1 MFCVPLDLAGILPP
15 VATPFVDDEVDL
27 AAMRANCER
36 WMRTGLRGVLLLGTN
51 GEAPLIRD
59 EEAVR
64 LVAAAREAVPE
75 DRVLLVGTG
84 RQATRDVIALSRAVA
99 REGAD
104 AVLVLTPSVYRNQ
117 LTPGALVAHYRAI
130 ADGSPVP
137 VVLYNM
143 PQATGITLTPA
154 IVQELASHPNIA
166 GIKESS
172 GDVAV
177 VADLVG
183 RAAPGFPVVVGA
195 APSLYASLMVG
206 ATGGIV
212 AIANVVPELC
222 VRLWELARAG
232 RHEEALDLQRAITP
246 LAAAVTT
253 GFGVPGLKAAMA
265 LAGYR
270 PGPAAPPARSARR
283 GRSPQDPRPL
293 RDALHPGGSPH
304 RQLTPCPLLHCP
316 TSNASSSV
324 PGPAPSRRASCAR
337 WSRRS

>member
-1 MFCVPLDLAGILPP
+1 VPLDLAGILPP

-27 AAMRANCER
+27 GAMRANCER
-36 WMRTGLRGVLLLGTN
+36 WMRAGLRGILLLGTN

-64 LVAAAREAVPE
+64 LVDAARDAIPA

-99 REGAD
+99 AAGAD

-117 LTPGALVAHYRAI
+117 LTPAALIAHYHAI

-143 PQATGITLTPA
+143 PQATGITLSPA
-154 IVQELASHPNIA
+154 IVQELAAHPNIA

-172 GDVAV
+172 GDVGV
-177 VADLVG
+177 VGELVG
-183 RAAPGFPVVVGA
+183 RVPAGFPVVVGA

-212 AIANVVPELC
+212 AIANVVPELV
-222 VRLWELARAG
+222 VRLYDLARAG
-232 RHEEALDLQRAITP
+232 KHDEALALQRALAP

-253 GFGVPGLKAAMA
+253 GYGVPGLKAAMA

-270 PGPAAPPARSARR
+270 PGQPR
-283 GRSPQDPRPL
+283 RPL
-293 RDALHPGGSPH
+293 VPLEDEDCRKVRALFETLST
-304 RQLTPCPLLHCP
+304 RAEALTV
-316 TSNASSSV
+316 S
-324 PGPAPSRRASCAR
+324 
-337 WSRRS
+337 

>member
-1 MFCVPLDLAGILPP
+1 MPLDLAGILPP

-59 EEAVR
+59 DEAVR

-143 PQATGITLTPA
+143 PQATGVTLTPA

-183 RAAPGFPVVVGA
+183 RAAPDFPVVVGA

-212 AIANVVPELC
+212 AIANVVPDLC
-222 VRLWELARAG
+222 VRLYELARAD
-232 RHEEALDLQRAITP
+232 RHEEALALQRALTP

-270 PGPAAPPARSARR
+270 PGQPR
-283 GRSPQDPRPL
+283 RPL
-293 RDALHPGGSPH
+293 APLDEEDRRKIRGLFETLSTRAEALTVS
-304 RQLTPCPLLHCP
+304 
-316 TSNASSSV
+316 
-324 PGPAPSRRASCAR
+324 
-337 WSRRS
+337 

>member
-1 MFCVPLDLAGILPP
+1 MPLDLAGILPP

-51 GEAPLIRD
+51 GEAALIRD
-59 EEAVR
+59 DEAVR
-64 LVAAAREAVPE
+64 LVAAAREAVPA

-84 RQATRDVIALSRAVA
+84 RQATRDVIALSKAVA

-117 LTPGALVAHYRAI
+117 LTPATLIAHYRAI

-137 VVLYNM
+137 VLLYNM
-143 PQATGITLTPA
+143 PQATGVTLTPA
-154 IVQELASHPNIA
+154 IVQELASHPNIG

-177 VADLVG
+177 VGDLVG
-183 RAAPGFPVVVGA
+183 RASAGFPVVVGA
-195 APSLYASLMVG
+195 AASLYASLMVG
-206 ATGGIV
+206 ATGAIV

-222 VRLWELARAG
+222 VRLFELARTG
-232 RHEEALDLQRAITP
+232 RHEEALALQRALTP

-270 PGPAAPPARSARR
+270 PGQPR
-283 GRSPQDPRPL
+283 RPL
-293 RDALHPGGSPH
+293 VPLDENDRRTLRGLFETLSTRAEAL
-304 RQLTPCPLLHCP
+304 TV
-316 TSNASSSV
+316 T
-324 PGPAPSRRASCAR
+324 
-337 WSRRS
+337 

>member
-1 MFCVPLDLAGILPP
+1 MLPVPLDLAGILPP

-36 WMRTGLRGVLLLGTN
+36 WMRTGLRGILLLGTN

-64 LVAAAREAVPE
+64 LVAAAREAVPA
-75 DRVLLVGTG
+75 DRMLLVGTG
-84 RQATRDVIALSRAVA
+84 RQATRDVIALSRDVA
-99 REGAD
+99 RAGAD

-117 LTPGALVAHYRAI
+117 LTPSALIAHYRAI

-143 PQATGITLTPA
+143 PQATGVTLTPA

-177 VADLVG
+177 VGDLVA
-183 RAAPGFPVVVGA
+183 RAPSGFPVVVGA
-195 APSLYASLMVG
+195 AASLYASLMVG

-212 AIANVVPELC
+212 AVANVVPDLC
-222 VRLWELARAG
+222 VRLYELARGG
-232 RHEEALDLQRAITP
+232 RHEEALALQRALSP
-246 LAAAVTT
+246 LASAVTT
-253 GFGVPGLKAAMA
+253 GYGVPGLKAAMA
-265 LAGYR
+265 VAGYWPGQPRR
-270 PGPAAPPARSARR
+270 PLVALDDDARR
-283 GRSPQDPRPL
+283 KIGVL
-293 RDALHPGGSPH
+293 FDALST
-304 RQLTPCPLLHCP
+304 RAEALTV
-316 TSNASSSV
+316 S
-324 PGPAPSRRASCAR
+324 
-337 WSRRS
+337 

>member
-1 MFCVPLDLAGILPP
+1 MLRVPLDLAGILPP

-104 AVLVLTPSVYRNQ
+104 AVLVLTPSVYRNSAHAR
-117 LTPGALVAHYRAI
+117 ALVAHYRAI

-137 VVLYNM
+137 VLLYNM
-143 PQATGITLTPA
+143 PQATGVTLTPA
-154 IVQELASHPNIA
+154 MVQELASHPNIA

-177 VADLVG
+177 VGDLVG
-183 RAAPGFPVVVGA
+183 RVTSGFPVVVGA
-195 APSLYASLMVG
+195 RALALRQPDGRRHRRHRRHRQRLPRAVRPPLRPDPRRPSRGSARPAARDDPARGGGHHRASACRASRRRWRWP
-206 ATGGIV
+206 AT
-212 AIANVVPELC
+212 
-222 VRLWELARAG
+222 ARAS
-232 RHEEALDLQRAITP
+232 
-246 LAAAVTT
+246 
-253 GFGVPGLKAAMA
+253 
-265 LAGYR
+265 
-270 PGPAAPPARSARR
+270 PAARSFRSTRRIAGRSA
-283 GRSPQDPRPL
+283 
-293 RDALHPGGSPH
+293 
-304 RQLTPCPLLHCP
+304 
-316 TSNASSSV
+316 ASSRRCP
-324 PGPAPSRRASCAR
+324 PGRKP
-337 WSRRS
+337 

>member
-1 MFCVPLDLAGILPP
+1 MPLDLAGILPP

-27 AAMRANCER
+27 AAMRTNVER
-36 WMRTGLRGVLLLGTN
+36 WMRTGLRGVVLLGTN

-59 EEAVR
+59 DEAVR
-64 LVAAAREAVPE
+64 LTAAAREAVPSN
-75 DRVLLVGTG
+75 RVLLVGTG
-84 RQATRDVIALSRAVA
+84 RQATRDVIALSQAVA
-99 REGAD
+99 GAGAD
-104 AVLVLTPSVYRNQ
+104 AVLVLTPSVYRAQ
-117 LTPGALVAHYRAI
+117 LSPAALVAHYRAI

-143 PQATGITLTPA
+143 PQATGITLAPA

-172 GDVAV
+172 GDIAV

-183 RAAPGFPVVVGA
+183 RAASGFPVVVGA

-212 AIANVVPELC
+212 AVANVVPELC
-222 VRLWELARAG
+222 VRLYELARSG
-232 RHEEALDLQRAITP
+232 RHDEALELQRALTP
-246 LAAAVTT
+246 LATAVTT

-270 PGPAAPPARSARR
+270 PGQPR
-283 GRSPQDPRPL
+283 RPL
-293 RDALHPGGSPH
+293 APLDADGRRTIRDLFETLSTRAEALTVS
-304 RQLTPCPLLHCP
+304 
-316 TSNASSSV
+316 
-324 PGPAPSRRASCAR
+324 
-337 WSRRS
+337 

>member
-1 MFCVPLDLAGILPP
+1 MLRVPLDLAGILPP

-59 EEAVR
+59 DEAVR
-64 LVAAAREAVPE
+64 LVAAARESVPG
-75 DRVLLVGTG
+75 DRILLVGTG
-84 RQATRDVIALSRAVA
+84 RQATRDVIAVSRAVA

-104 AVLVLTPSVYRNQ
+104 AVLVLTPSVYRQQ
-117 LTPGALVAHYRAI
+117 LTPGTLVAHYHAI

-137 VVLYNM
+137 VLLYNM
-143 PQATGITLTPA
+143 PQATGVTLTPA

-183 RAAPGFPVVVGA
+183 RTSSAFPVVVGA

-222 VRLWELARAG
+222 VRLYELARAD
-232 RHEEALDLQRAITP
+232 RREEALALQRALTP

-270 PGPAAPPARSARR
+270 PGQPR
-283 GRSPQDPRPL
+283 RPL
-293 RDALHPGGSPH
+293 AALEEEDRRTIRGLFETLST
-304 RQLTPCPLLHCP
+304 RAEALTV
-316 TSNASSSV
+316 S
-324 PGPAPSRRASCAR
+324 
-337 WSRRS
+337 

>member
-1 MFCVPLDLAGILPP
+1 MPLDFAGILPP

-36 WMRTGLRGVLLLGTN
+36 WMATGLRGILLLGTN

-59 EEAVR
+59 DEAMR
-64 LVAAAREAVPE
+64 LVAAAREAIPD

-117 LTPGALVAHYRAI
+117 LTPAVLLAHYVAI

-143 PQATGITLTPA
+143 PQATGVTLTPA

-177 VADLVG
+177 VGDLVG
-183 RAAPGFPVVVGA
+183 RTPRDFPVVVGA
-195 APSLYASLMVG
+195 AASLYASLMVG
-206 ATGGIV
+206 ATGGVV
-212 AIANVVPELC
+212 AIANVVPELV
-222 VRLWELARAG
+222 VRLYDLARAG
-232 RHEEALDLQRAITP
+232 RHEEALALQRALAP

-253 GFGVPGLKAAMA
+253 GYGVPGLKAAMA

-270 PGPAAPPARSARR
+270 PGQPR
-283 GRSPQDPRPL
+283 RPL
-293 RDALHPGGSPH
+293 VPLEDADVRKIRGLFETLST
-304 RQLTPCPLLHCP
+304 RAEALTV
-316 TSNASSSV
+316 S
-324 PGPAPSRRASCAR
+324 
-337 WSRRS
+337 

>member
-1 MFCVPLDLAGILPP
+1 MPLDLAGILPP

-36 WMRTGLRGVLLLGTN
+36 WMRTGLRGILLLGTN

-59 EEAVR
+59 DEAVR

-75 DRVLLVGTG
+75 NRVLLVGTG
-84 RQATRDVIALSRAVA
+84 RQATRDVIAVSRAVA

-104 AVLVLTPSVYRNQ
+104 AVLVLTPSVYRSQ
-117 LTPGALVAHYRAI
+117 LTPGALVAHYLAI

-143 PQATGITLTPA
+143 PQATGVTLTPA
-154 IVQELASHPNIA
+154 IVQELAPHPNIA

-183 RAAPGFPVVVGA
+183 RAAPDFPVVVGA

-212 AIANVVPELC
+212 AIANVVPDLC
-222 VRLWELARAG
+222 VRLYELARAD
-232 RHEEALDLQRAITP
+232 RHVEALALQRALTP

-270 PGPAAPPARSARR
+270 PGQPR
-283 GRSPQDPRPL
+283 RPL
-293 RDALHPGGSPH
+293 APLDEEDRRKIRGLFETLSTRAEALTVS
-304 RQLTPCPLLHCP
+304 
-316 TSNASSSV
+316 
-324 PGPAPSRRASCAR
+324 
-337 WSRRS
+337 

>member
-1 MFCVPLDLAGILPP
+1 VPLNLAGIFPP
-15 VATPFVDDEVDL
+15 VATPFVDDEVDVG
-27 AAMRANCER
+27 AMRANCER
-36 WMRTGLRGVLLLGTN
+36 WMRTGLRGVVLLGTN

-64 LVAAAREAVPE
+64 LVDAAREAVPA

-99 REGAD
+99 RVGAD

-117 LTPGALVAHYRAI
+117 LTPPALIAHYQAI

-143 PQATGITLTPA
+143 PQATGVTLSPA
-154 IVQELASHPNIA
+154 TVQELASHPNIA

-177 VADLVG
+177 VGELVA
-183 RAAPGFPVVVGA
+183 RLPAGFPVVVGA
-195 APSLYASLMVG
+195 AASLYASLLVG

-212 AIANVVPELC
+212 AVANVVPDLC
-222 VRLWELARAG
+222 VRLYELARAG
-232 RHEEALDLQRAITP
+232 QHDDALSLQRALAP

-265 LAGYR
+265 LAGYE
-270 PGPAAPPARSARR
+270 PGQPR
-283 GRSPQDPRPL
+283 RPL
-293 RDALHPGGSPH
+293 VPLEGDGLRTIRLLFDTLSTRAEALTVS
-304 RQLTPCPLLHCP
+304 
-316 TSNASSSV
+316 
-324 PGPAPSRRASCAR
+324 
-337 WSRRS
+337 

>member
-1 MFCVPLDLAGILPP
+1 MPLNLAGILPP
-15 VATPFVDDEVDL
+15 VATPFVDDEVDVG
-27 AAMRANCER
+27 AMRANCER
-36 WMRTGLRGVLLLGTN
+36 WMRTGLRGVVLLGTN

-64 LVAAAREAVPE
+64 LVDAAREAVPA

-99 REGAD
+99 RVGAD

-117 LTPGALVAHYRAI
+117 LSPATLIAHYHAI

-143 PQATGITLTPA
+143 PQATGVTLSPA
-154 IVQELASHPNIA
+154 IVEELASHPNIA

-177 VADLVG
+177 VGELVS
-183 RAAPGFPVVVGA
+183 RLPAGFPVVVGA
-195 APSLYASLMVG
+195 AASLYASLLVG

-212 AIANVVPELC
+212 AVANVMPDLC
-222 VRLWELARAG
+222 VRLYELARTGQHAD
-232 RHEEALDLQRAITP
+232 ALSLQRALAP

-265 LAGYR
+265 LAGYE
-270 PGPAAPPARSARR
+270 PGQPR
-283 GRSPQDPRPL
+283 RPL
-293 RDALHPGGSPH
+293 VPLEGDGLRVIRLLFDTLSIQAEALTVS
-304 RQLTPCPLLHCP
+304 
-316 TSNASSSV
+316 
-324 PGPAPSRRASCAR
+324 
-337 WSRRS
+337 

>member
-1 MFCVPLDLAGILPP
+1 VPLDLAGILPP

-36 WMRTGLRGVLLLGTN
+36 WMRTGLRGILLLGTN

-59 EEAVR
+59 DEAVR

-75 DRVLLVGTG
+75 NRVLLVGTG
-84 RQATRDVIALSRAVA
+84 RQATRDVIAVSRAVA

-104 AVLVLTPSVYRNQ
+104 AVLVLTPSVYRSQ
-117 LTPGALVAHYRAI
+117 LTPGALVAHYLAI

-143 PQATGITLTPA
+143 PQATGVTLTPA
-154 IVQELASHPNIA
+154 IVQELAPHPNIA

-183 RAAPGFPVVVGA
+183 RAAPDFPVVVGA

-212 AIANVVPELC
+212 AIANVVPDLC
-222 VRLWELARAG
+222 VRLYELARAD
-232 RHEEALDLQRAITP
+232 RHVEALALQRALTP

-270 PGPAAPPARSARR
+270 PGQPR
-283 GRSPQDPRPL
+283 RPL
-293 RDALHPGGSPH
+293 APLDEEDRRKIRGLFETLSTRAEALTVS
-304 RQLTPCPLLHCP
+304 
-316 TSNASSSV
+316 
-324 PGPAPSRRASCAR
+324 
-337 WSRRS
+337 

>member
-1 MFCVPLDLAGILPP
+1 MPLDLAGILPP

-59 EEAVR
+59 DEAVR

-117 LTPGALVAHYRAI
+117 LTPGALVAHYLAI

-143 PQATGITLTPA
+143 PQATGVTLTPA
-154 IVQELASHPNIA
+154 IVQELAPHPNIA

-183 RAAPGFPVVVGA
+183 RAAPDFPVVVGA

-212 AIANVVPELC
+212 AIANVVPDLC
-222 VRLWELARAG
+222 VRLYELARAD
-232 RHEEALDLQRAITP
+232 RHEEALALQRALTP

-270 PGPAAPPARSARR
+270 PGQPR
-283 GRSPQDPRPL
+283 RPL
-293 RDALHPGGSPH
+293 APLDEEDRRKIRGLFETLSTRAEALTVS
-304 RQLTPCPLLHCP
+304 
-316 TSNASSSV
+316 
-324 PGPAPSRRASCAR
+324 
-337 WSRRS
+337 

>member
-1 MFCVPLDLAGILPP
+1 MWRVPLDLAGILPP

-59 EEAVR
+59 DEAVR

-84 RQATRDVIALSRAVA
+84 RQATREVIALSRAVA

-117 LTPGALVAHYRAI
+117 LTPAALVAHYRAI

-137 VVLYNM
+137 VLLYNM
-143 PQATGITLTPA
+143 PQATGVTLAPA
-154 IVQELASHPNIA
+154 IVQVLAAHPNIA

-177 VADLVG
+177 VADLAG
-183 RAAPGFPVVVGA
+183 RAAPDFPVVVGA

-222 VRLWELARAG
+222 VRLYELARAA
-232 RHEEALDLQRAITP
+232 RHDEALALQRALTP

-270 PGPAAPPARSARR
+270 PGQPR
-283 GRSPQDPRPL
+283 RPL
-293 RDALHPGGSPH
+293 APLDEDDRRTIRGLLETLSTRAEALTVS
-304 RQLTPCPLLHCP
+304 
-316 TSNASSSV
+316 
-324 PGPAPSRRASCAR
+324 
-337 WSRRS
+337 

>member
-1 MFCVPLDLAGILPP
+1 VRVPLDLAGILPP

-27 AAMRANCER
+27 GAMRANCER
-36 WMRTGLRGVLLLGTN
+36 WMRTGLRGVVLLGTN

-59 EEAVR
+59 DEAVR
-64 LVAAAREAVPE
+64 LVDAARDAVPS

-99 REGAD
+99 RAGAD

-117 LTPGALVAHYRAI
+117 LTAAALIAHYQAI

-143 PQATGITLTPA
+143 PQATGVTLAPA
-154 IVQELASHPNIA
+154 IVQELAAHPNIA

-177 VADLVG
+177 VGDLVS
-183 RAAPGFPVVVGA
+183 RAPAGFPVVVGA
-195 APSLYASLMVG
+195 AASLYASLMVG

-212 AIANVVPELC
+212 AVANVVPELC
-222 VRLWELARAG
+222 VRLYELARGG
-232 RHEEALDLQRAITP
+232 RHDEALALQRSLAP
-246 LAAAVTT
+246 LAAAVTS

-270 PGPAAPPARSARR
+270 PGLPR
-283 GRSPQDPRPL
+283 RPL
-293 RDALHPGGSPH
+293 TPLDEAGGRTIRDLFDTLSTRAEALTVS
-304 RQLTPCPLLHCP
+304 
-316 TSNASSSV
+316 
-324 PGPAPSRRASCAR
+324 
-337 WSRRS
+337 

>member
-104 AVLVLTPSVYRNQ
+104 AVLVLTPSVYRTQ
-117 LTPGALVAHYRAI
+117 LTPGALAAHYRAI

-143 PQATGITLTPA
+143 PQATGVTLTP
-154 IVQELASHPNIA
+154 
-166 GIKESS
+166 
-172 GDVAV
+172 VACGM
-177 VADLVG
+177 L
-183 RAAPGFPVVVGA
+183 
-195 APSLYASLMVG
+195 
-206 ATGGIV
+206 
-212 AIANVVPELC
+212 
-222 VRLWELARAG
+222 
-232 RHEEALDLQRAITP
+232 
-246 LAAAVTT
+246 
-253 GFGVPGLKAAMA
+253 
-265 LAGYR
+265 
-270 PGPAAPPARSARR
+270 
-283 GRSPQDPRPL
+283 
-293 RDALHPGGSPH
+293 
-304 RQLTPCPLLHCP
+304 
-316 TSNASSSV
+316 
-324 PGPAPSRRASCAR
+324 
-337 WSRRS
+337 

>member
-1 MFCVPLDLAGILPP
+1 VPLDLAGILPP

-27 AAMRANCER
+27 GAMRANCER
-36 WMRTGLRGVLLLGTN
+36 WMRTGLRGILLLGTN

-64 LVAAAREAVPE
+64 LVDAARDAVPA
-75 DRVLLVGTG
+75 DRLLLVGTG

-99 REGAD
+99 TAGAD
-104 AVLVLTPSVYRNQ
+104 AVLVLTPSVYRTQ
-117 LTPGALVAHYRAI
+117 LTPAALVAHYLAI

-137 VVLYNM
+137 VLLYNM
-143 PQATGITLTPA
+143 PQATGVTLSPA
-154 IVQELASHPNIA
+154 IVQELSAHPNIA

-177 VADLVG
+177 VGDLVG
-183 RAAPGFPVVVGA
+183 RAPKDFPIVVGA

-212 AIANVVPELC
+212 AIANVVPELV
-222 VRLWELARAG
+222 VRLYDLARAG
-232 RHEEALDLQRAITP
+232 KHDEALALQRALVP

-253 GFGVPGLKAAMA
+253 GYGVPGLKAAMA

-270 PGPAAPPARSARR
+270 PGQPR
-283 GRSPQDPRPL
+283 RPL
-293 RDALHPGGSPH
+293 APLEDDDRRRVRALFETLST
-304 RQLTPCPLLHCP
+304 RAEALTV
-316 TSNASSSV
+316 S
-324 PGPAPSRRASCAR
+324 
-337 WSRRS
+337 

>member
-1 MFCVPLDLAGILPP
+1 VAVPLDLAGILPP

-27 AAMRANCER
+27 GAMRANCER
-36 WMRTGLRGVLLLGTN
+36 WMRTGLRGILLLGTN

-64 LVAAAREAVPE
+64 LVDAARDVVPA

-84 RQATRDVIALSRAVA
+84 RQATRDVIAVSRAVA
-99 REGAD
+99 AAGAD

-117 LTPGALVAHYRAI
+117 LTPASLIAHYQAI

-143 PQATGITLTPA
+143 PQATGITLSAA
-154 IVQELASHPNIA
+154 IVQELSAHPNIA

-172 GDVAV
+172 GDVGV
-177 VADLVG
+177 VGELVG
-183 RAAPGFPVVVGA
+183 RAPQGFPVVVGA

-212 AIANVVPELC
+212 AIANVVPDLV
-222 VRLWELARAG
+222 VRLYDLARAG
-232 RHEEALDLQRAITP
+232 RHEEALALQRALGP

-253 GFGVPGLKAAMA
+253 GYGVPGLKAAMA

-270 PGPAAPPARSARR
+270 PGQPR
-283 GRSPQDPRPL
+283 RPL
-293 RDALHPGGSPH
+293 APLEDGDHRKVRALFETLST
-304 RQLTPCPLLHCP
+304 RAEALTV
-316 TSNASSSV
+316 S
-324 PGPAPSRRASCAR
+324 
-337 WSRRS
+337 

>member
-1 MFCVPLDLAGILPP
+1 VQVPLDLAGILPP

-27 AAMRANCER
+27 AALRANCER
-36 WMRTGLRGVLLLGTN
+36 WMATGLRGILLLGTN

-59 EEAVR
+59 DEAVR
-64 LVAAAREAVPE
+64 LVAAAREVVPE

-84 RQATRDVIALSRAVA
+84 RQATRDVIALSRSVA

-117 LTPGALVAHYRAI
+117 LTPAALIAHYHAI

-137 VVLYNM
+137 VLLYNM
-143 PQATGITLTPA
+143 PQATGVTLTPA

-177 VADLVG
+177 VGELVA
-183 RAAPGFPVVVGA
+183 RVPRDFPVVVGA
-195 APSLYASLMVG
+195 AASLYASLMVG
-206 ATGGIV
+206 ATGAIV
-212 AIANVVPELC
+212 AIANVVPDLV
-222 VRLWELARAG
+222 VRLFDLARAG
-232 RHEEALDLQRAITP
+232 RHDEALALQRTLAP

-253 GFGVPGLKAAMA
+253 GYGVPGFKVAMA

-270 PGPAAPPARSARR
+270 PGQPR
-283 GRSPQDPRPL
+283 RPL
-293 RDALHPGGSPH
+293 VPLDEDASRKIRGLFETLSTRADALTVS
-304 RQLTPCPLLHCP
+304 
-316 TSNASSSV
+316 
-324 PGPAPSRRASCAR
+324 
-337 WSRRS
+337 

>member
-1 MFCVPLDLAGILPP
+1 MAVPLDLAGILPP

-27 AAMRANCER
+27 GAMRANCER
-36 WMRTGLRGVLLLGTN
+36 WMRTGLRGILLLGTN

-64 LVAAAREAVPE
+64 LVDAARDAVPA
-75 DRVLLVGTG
+75 DRLLLVGTG

-99 REGAD
+99 AAGAD
-104 AVLVLTPSVYRNQ
+104 AVLVLTPSVYRTQ
-117 LTPGALVAHYRAI
+117 LTPGTLIAHYQAI

-143 PQATGITLTPA
+143 PQATGITLSPA
-154 IVQELASHPNIA
+154 IVQELSSHPNIA

-172 GDVAV
+172 GDVGV
-177 VADLVG
+177 VGDLVG
-183 RAAPGFPVVVGA
+183 RAPKGFPVVVGA

-212 AIANVVPELC
+212 AIANVFPELV
-222 VRLWELARAG
+222 VRLYDLARTG
-232 RHEEALDLQRAITP
+232 KHDEALALQRALGP

-253 GFGVPGLKAAMA
+253 GYGVPGLKAAMA

-270 PGPAAPPARSARR
+270 PGQPR
-283 GRSPQDPRPL
+283 RPL
-293 RDALHPGGSPH
+293 APLEDDDRRTVRVLFETLSTRAEALTVS
-304 RQLTPCPLLHCP
+304 
-316 TSNASSSV
+316 
-324 PGPAPSRRASCAR
+324 
-337 WSRRS
+337 

>member
-1 MFCVPLDLAGILPP
+1 MQVPLDLAGILPP

-27 AAMRANCER
+27 AALRANCER
-36 WMRTGLRGVLLLGTN
+36 WMATGLRGILLLGTN

-59 EEAVR
+59 DEAVR
-64 LVAAAREAVPE
+64 LVAAAREVVPE

-84 RQATRDVIALSRAVA
+84 RQATRDVIALSRSVA

-117 LTPGALVAHYRAI
+117 LTPAALIAHYHAI

-137 VVLYNM
+137 VLLYNM
-143 PQATGITLTPA
+143 PQATGVTLTPA

-177 VADLVG
+177 VGELVA
-183 RAAPGFPVVVGA
+183 RVPRDYPVVVGA
-195 APSLYASLMVG
+195 AASLYASLMVG
-206 ATGGIV
+206 ATGAIV
-212 AIANVVPELC
+212 AIANVVPDLV
-222 VRLWELARAG
+222 VRLFDLARAG
-232 RHEEALDLQRAITP
+232 RHDEALALQRTLAP

-253 GFGVPGLKAAMA
+253 GYGVPGLKVAMA

-270 PGPAAPPARSARR
+270 PGQPR
-283 GRSPQDPRPL
+283 RPL
-293 RDALHPGGSPH
+293 VPLDEDASRKIRGLFETLSTRADALTVS
-304 RQLTPCPLLHCP
+304 
-316 TSNASSSV
+316 
-324 PGPAPSRRASCAR
+324 
-337 WSRRS
+337 

>member
-1 MFCVPLDLAGILPP
+1 MFRVPLDLAGILPP

-36 WMRTGLRGVLLLGTN
+36 WMRTGLRGLLLLGTN

-206 ATGGIV
+206 AAGGIV

-222 VRLWELARAG
+222 VRLWQLARAS

-270 PGPAAPPARSARR
+270 PGQPR
-283 GRSPQDPRPL
+283 RPL
-293 RDALHPGGSPH
+293 VPLDEDDRRKIHGLFETLSTRVEALTVS
-304 RQLTPCPLLHCP
+304 
-316 TSNASSSV
+316 
-324 PGPAPSRRASCAR
+324 
-337 WSRRS
+337 